1 MIVKFVSILAAVFA
15 VSTSHATVTPNDGRV
30 DIWPVIPFVRGADL
44 CRFTDSYGQT
54 RMQYLNQM
62 MKLAGGRDSAGA
74 GALVAFNDLYE
85 KNMALATQTS
95 FEVTLEAT
103 LKSYTDSYFRSLQP
117 KVKKLSFTGTGDIL
131 SVIYVAKT
139 GVVPDIDKATLNRI
153 DYVAYGTYALA
164 PNCQGD
170 IQVTLQLNTINV
182 PATERLNGEA
192 PGQLLQ
198 HRFEA
203 PMNSGSRE
211 PALPTPVVAK
221 RSVTNLDLENFRRTR
236 MEGERNYDERRKEL
250 GLPTIEEQ
258 RRNLAAVGERAG
270 EASQNIRADEEQ
282 AESYWRNRADALR
295 NEISATNARI
305 DYVQTRL
312 NEIPAYSYGAF
323 GSVLPFATVDQLSI
337 GSPFITGTVGVSVGS
352 QVRGGFGFRNDRFRG
367 RVFVNSGNSRFGR
380 STFGSPLPFGNLVS
394 VPFQNYDL
402 GYERSQ
408 LVAEFDHLMLQRV
421 TLQSHWR
428 DLEDE
433 ARKAGAYP
441 GWLRLR

>member
-1 MIVKFVSILAAVFA
+1 MIATLTHRNGIFRRLLISAALLCLLP
-15 VSTSHATVTPNDGRV
+15 TVASAYIIVMRDGRKLQIPDDFGV
-30 DIWPVIPFVRGADL
+30 DR
-44 CRFTDSYGQT
+44 
-54 RMQYLNQM
+54 
-62 MKLAGGRDSAGA
+62 
-74 GALVAFNDLYE
+74 
-85 KNMALATQTS
+85 
-95 FEVTLEAT
+95 AT
-103 LKSYTDSYFRSLQP
+103 L
-117 KVKKLSFTGTGDIL
+117 
-131 SVIYVAKT
+131 
-139 GVVPDIDKATLNRI
+139 
-153 DYVAYGTYALA
+153 TYRVS
-164 PNCQGD
+164 D
-170 IQVTLQLNTINV
+170 TIQVTLQLSTINIA
-182 PATERLNGEA
+182 ATEKLNGEA
-192 PGQLLQ
+192 PGHLVQ
-198 HRFEA
+198 HRFQA
-203 PMNSGSRE
+203 PMNVQAVVTA
-211 PALPTPVVAK
+211 PTTPVVAK

-236 MEGERNYDERRKEL
+236 VESERNYEERRKEL

-270 EASQNIRADEEQ
+270 EASRNILADEEQ

-367 RVFVNSGNSRFGR
+367 RVFVNSGPRRFGR

-441 GWLRLR
+441 GWLRRR